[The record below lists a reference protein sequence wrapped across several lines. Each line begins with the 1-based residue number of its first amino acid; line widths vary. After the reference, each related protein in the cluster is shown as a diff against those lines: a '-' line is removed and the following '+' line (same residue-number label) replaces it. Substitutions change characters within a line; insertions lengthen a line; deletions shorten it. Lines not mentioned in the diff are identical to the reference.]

1 MRGSEVWTIRVQICV
16 GGGTGDMSHVCEYKR
31 VCVGGGTGDMSHVC
45 EYKRVRLV
53 ERKESMQ
60 LTKFRVHF
68 TFQLYR
74 EDNNK
79 TKLTHTHWHTI
90 IITTDEGFV
99 SWLGNTLSS

>member
-1 MRGSEVWTIRVQICV
+1 
-16 GGGTGDMSHVCEYKR
+16 
-31 VCVGGGTGDMSHVC
+31 
-45 EYKRVRLV
+45 
-53 ERKESMQ
+53 MQ

-99 SWLGNTLSS
+99 SWLGKTFSYRHRNTADTSLTHTTFLLSQYNMLVASNQAT

>member
-1 MRGSEVWTIRVQICV
+1 MCVSTNVCV

-31 VCVGGGTGDMSHVC
+31 VC
-45 EYKRVRLV
+45 LV

-99 SWLGNTLSS
+99 SWLGKTFSYCHRNTADTSLTHTHNLPIVTV